1 MSLNGL
7 PLPTFSLCFSFLS
20 FPGAEPFEADFDTK
34 IGLYLPPS
42 SFRLPYSF
50 LLIFLSYLGAEP
62 FEAEVVKTTS
72 HWVAGTAT
80 QGGGGRTCSKPV
92 GGGGDGIGGILA
104 GGAAAAASLLGYV
117 DYKFVY
123 YMV

>member
-1 MSLNGL
+1 
-7 PLPTFSLCFSFLS
+7 
-20 FPGAEPFEADFDTK
+20 
-34 IGLYLPPS
+34 
-42 SFRLPYSF
+42 
-50 LLIFLSYLGAEP
+50 
-62 FEAEVVKTTS
+62 VVKTTS

-80 QGGGGRTCSKPV
+80 QAGGGRTCSKPV

-117 DYKFVY
+117 DYKLVY